1 MPMLQPAK
9 VNGSAKVGS
18 RRAYFAVP
26 EQRFLTCSTGLTRMN
41 KSARETPMYR
51 ARTRPAMNRIRTL
64 RILVAVA
71 CSVSFTVPA
80 FGQSKHWEELQ
91 DLPFRENYPT
101 ADSTERL
108 YDEMLFHRSTQVL
121 QWSLPAM
128 TLWAMKKGSEKQFG
142 EGSHVFPIWKDRL
155 TSDTL
160 VSTPNCDVI
169 YGMGYLDLKKD
180 GPTVIEVP
188 PKLQGM
194 LDDFWHRPLCDVGF
208 VGPDRGA
215 GGKYLI
221 LPLITKASHRRA
233 ISRLS
238 PARTTFLSFGE
249 PSETRAAIR
258 SRRWR

>member
-1 MPMLQPAK
+1 
-9 VNGSAKVGS
+9 
-18 RRAYFAVP
+18 
-26 EQRFLTCSTGLTRMN
+26 MN
-41 KSARETPMYR
+41 QT
-51 ARTRPAMNRIRTL
+51 RTL
-64 RILVAVA
+64 RFLVGVTCVVIVA
-71 CSVSFTVPA
+71 AQA
-80 FGQSKHWEELQ
+80 FGQNKHWDDLRN
-91 DLPFRENYPT
+91 LPFRENYPT
-101 ADSTERL
+101 ADSTDRL
-108 YDEMLFHRSTQVL
+108 YDEMLFHRATQVV

-169 YGMGYLDLKKD
+169 YGMGYLNLKKD

-208 VGPDRGA
+208 VGPDKGE

-221 LPLITKASHRRA
+221 LPPLRRRDTGRLLHVQVSHVQRVCLLASL
-233 ISRLS
+233 SRQGRQHQTGSGADGEDPHLS
-238 PARTTFLSFGE
+238 AQQKGCSAKNGLSEWVGTTGRHAVPEGLSVFRG
-249 PSETRAAIR
+249 IGGFH
-258 SRRWR
+258 

>member
-1 MPMLQPAK
+1 
-9 VNGSAKVGS
+9 
-18 RRAYFAVP
+18 
-26 EQRFLTCSTGLTRMN
+26 
-41 KSARETPMYR
+41 
-51 ARTRPAMNRIRTL
+51 MNRIRTL
-64 RILVAVA
+64 RILAAVA

-208 VGPDRGA
+208 VGPDKGE

-221 LPLITKASHRRA
+221 LPPDHEGETPEGYFTFKSRTYNVFVFWRAFRDKGGDTKQAVALMEKTRIYPLSKKGCAAKNGLSEWVGTTGRHA
-233 ISRLS
+233 VPERLS
-238 PARTTFLSFGE
+238 VFRGIGGFH
-249 PSETRAAIR
+249 
-258 SRRWR
+258 